1 MLGSKQVGGKA
12 GARKFAEFRAGEA
25 RVGFDFVD
33 ALERGALGVEVSEY
47 GGENGWGFGLWGFD
61 DEEQAVFASGV
72 RFGDD
77 GEGGEGEGEEL
88 GEALF
93 EGFDGDEF
101 AKNFDHVVIAGEKLE
116 EGASAIDAQ
125 SYLVGGLESGGW
137 VDGFPNG
144 F

>member
-1 MLGSKQVGGKA
+1 
-12 GARKFAEFRAGEA
+12 
-25 RVGFDFVD
+25 
-33 ALERGALGVEVSEY
+33 
-47 GGENGWGFGLWGFD
+47 
-61 DEEQAVFASGV
+61 
-72 RFGDD
+72 
-77 GEGGEGEGEEL
+77 L